1 MDWQKQ
7 FTTINKMENPE
18 DTIILTE
25 RQYVYFGMCP
35 DAVQKL
41 RAANM
46 FGKTNKEIKDF
57 LITSGADDWDE
68 THLSPEV
75 LERIKKTLHPEYYTS
90 TFVVTDDFAK
100 TQFTYSTLDEAK
112 AKDQENKVEF
122 LNRIGDP
129 YNPLLEITPQVG
141 YHYKLFRI
149 EEQMTTFTGHVVY
162 KPFIA

>member
-46 FGKTNKEIKDF
+46 FGKTNKEVKEF
-57 LITSGADDWDE
+57 LIALGADDWDE

-100 TQFTYSTLDEAK
+100 TQFTYNTLDEAK

-129 YNPLLEITPQVG
+129 YNPTLDVTSQLG
-141 YHYKLFRI
+141 YHCKLFRI
-149 EEQMTTFTGHVVY
+149 EEQMTTFTGHVVN
-162 KPFIA
+162 KVLSA